1 MFVLGWC
8 LLSLSFGDFPDSEGC
23 KLSTFGFHYLN
34 SGLGLVRIFLVRGQ
48 IIPAIALNPFLFLLL
63 TPMRIEQLNLVD
75 FKNYREANVVF
86 SEKFN
91 CIAGNNGVGKTNLL
105 DAIYY
110 LSFCKSFFNA
120 IDTQNIRGEEPFFLI
135 QGKYVDQEGAVKEVY
150 CGLKRGEKKSFR
162 INKKEYERLSDH
174 IGTIPLVIVS
184 PEDHELIKGGSELR
198 RKFLDGIIAQY
209 DKTYLDELLVYN
221 RVLQQRNTLLK
232 SFAERRYYDQTAI
245 EIYNE
250 QLVKSGHYLFEQ
262 RRNLFSSF
270 NGFFNEFYHFLSGG
284 EEKVEMIYQ
293 TKLFEHSFTQL
304 LQDSLERDLQVQF
317 TSSGV
322 HKDDL
327 EFLINGQSAKK
338 FASQGQQKSLLLA
351 LKLAQYEFVY
361 RQKKIKP
368 LLLLDDIYDK
378 LDEGRL
384 TRLLEMVG
392 EERFGQV
399 FITDT
404 HQHRIGKILAQK
416 GFMVKEFQPVQ
427 GVLTE
432 VSI

>member
-1 MFVLGWC
+1 M
-8 LLSLSFGDFPDSEGC
+8 
-23 KLSTFGFHYLN
+23 
-34 SGLGLVRIFLVRGQ
+34 
-48 IIPAIALNPFLFLLL
+48 
-63 TPMRIEQLNLVD
+63 
-75 FKNYREANVVF
+75 F

-135 QGKYVDQEGAVKEVY
+135 QGKYLDQEGMPHEVY

-184 PEDHELIKGGSELR
+184 PEDHELIRGGSELR

-209 DKTYLDELLVYN
+209 DKVYLDELLAYN

-232 SFAERRYYDQTAI
+232 SFAERRYFDQTAI
-245 EIYNE
+245 DIYDE
-250 QLVKSGHYLFEQ
+250 QLVKAGHYLYLKRKE
-262 RRNLFSSF
+262 LFGS
-270 NGFFNEFYHFLSGG
+270 FNEFFNDLYHFLSGG

-293 TKLFEHSFTQL
+293 TKWVESGFHQL
-304 LQDSLERDLQVQF
+304 LKEAIDRDLQAQF
-317 TSSGV
+317 TTVGV

-327 EFLINGQSAKK
+327 EFLINGHSAKK
-338 FASQGQQKSLLLA
+338 FASQGQQKSLLLS
-351 LKLAQYEFVY
+351 LKLAQYEFVFK
-361 RQKKIKP
+361 QKKVKP

-404 HQHRIGKILAQK
+404 HQHRIGKILSQK
-416 GFMVKEFQPVQ
+416 GFRVKEFQPVQ
-427 GVLTE
+427 GVLME